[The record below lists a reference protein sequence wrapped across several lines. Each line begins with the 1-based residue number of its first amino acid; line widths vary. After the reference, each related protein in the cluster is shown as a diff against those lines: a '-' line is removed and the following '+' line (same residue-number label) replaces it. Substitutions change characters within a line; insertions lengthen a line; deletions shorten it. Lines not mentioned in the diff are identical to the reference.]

1 MSLPLR
7 ECETVFAA
15 RSAILGLFCVQEQHG
30 RMHCSGTS
38 LADHPPMNDRP
49 LVSSAPTASTRHD
62 DEELDR
68 GDEGVRDDEV
78 EGDKYDVS
86 TLACTD

>member
-1 MSLPLR
+1 MD
-7 ECETVFAA
+7 
-15 RSAILGLFCVQEQHG
+15 
-30 RMHCSGTS
+30 CSGTA
-38 LADHPPMNDRP
+38 LAGDSPMNDRP
-49 LVSSAPTASTRHD
+49 LVSSAATASTRPD

-68 GDEGVRDDEV
+68 TEEGVQDDEV